1 MSAHIET
8 VKNRV
13 IFFLVMFALIITVLA
28 LFFSFNI
35 TYDFQKRIMVSSADF
50 NLRLVA
56 NLIEQ
61 DLRELTALSWWCGH
75 NDQIIDYF
83 LAEDQLIPRSINA
96 WNLLSEQH
104 INNRAGRYVRR
115 LLVCDSTRTRFLQVG
130 GSLSSSFPVTI
141 YNLNAFFE
149 TGALERPNWQT
160 LERDPFIF
168 TADPLHIPFVYPVYN
183 PGDSREIGSV
193 FLGINTG
200 IITDKLRGYNLPAR
214 SQLYLSV
221 GGKYYLIEN
230 AEVIPGDFSFTIISR
245 EEALSAS
252 PNEPFGETVTSVL
265 EGRDSAGKRHTLV
278 SYPIRDGIVLMH
290 VFDPV
295 QFVIFSWAW
304 PALIAGL
311 GVLIVLLVIMAYGV
325 NRMALEITTLM
336 DKAVIDEKNKREL
349 EYRMLQSQIN
359 PHFLYNT
366 LNSIR
371 WMATIQNATGI
382 AEMTTALSRFL
393 KILSKDSRKIVPLRE
408 ELALLDD
415 YMVIQKYRYGD
426 SVNFEKQIPEEA
438 LLDTPI
444 PRFILQPLME
454 NAIFHGIEPRG
465 SGTILFSALRREA
478 DVLVSLSDD
487 GVGMGSEAVAGMGL
501 QNIDERLRHTFGD
514 GYGITIKSVAN
525 SVDGTEKGTTVT
537 IRLPGNG
544 AGSGE

>member
-1 MSAHIET
+1 MSGHIET
-8 VKNRV
+8 VKSRV
-13 IFFLVMFALIITVLA
+13 IFLLVMFALIITVLA
-28 LFFSFNI
+28 LIFSFNI
-35 TYDFQKRIMVSSADF
+35 TYDFQRRIMVSSAEF
-50 NLRLVA
+50 NLQLVA

-61 DLRELTALSWWCGH
+61 DIRELTALSLWCGH
-75 NDQIIDYF
+75 NSQIIDYF

-96 WNLLSEQH
+96 WNLLSEQY

-141 YNLNAFFE
+141 YNIDKFFE
-149 TGALERPNWQT
+149 TGAAEKPNWQT

-183 PGDSREIGSV
+183 PRDGNEIGTV
-193 FLGINTG
+193 FLSANTG
-200 IITDKLRGYNLPAR
+200 IITDKLRGYELPAR
-214 SQLYLSV
+214 SQLYLGI
-221 GGKYYLIEN
+221 GGEYYLIEN
-230 AEVIPGDFSFTIISR
+230 EQIIPGDFSFTIIR
-245 EEALSAS
+245 RDEALS
-252 PNEPFGETVTSVL
+252 GETDASVL
-265 EGRDSAGKRHTLV
+265 EGRDSQGKRHTLV
-278 SYPIRDGIVLMH
+278 SYPIRDEIVLTH
-290 VFDPV
+290 VFDPM

-336 DKAVIDEKNKREL
+336 NKALIDETNKRDL

-382 AEMTTALSRFL
+382 AEMTIALSRFL
-393 KILSKDSRKIVPLRE
+393 KIISKDSRKIVPLRE

-415 YMVIQKYRYGD
+415 YLVIQKYRYGD
-426 SVNFEKQIPEEA
+426 SVNFEKQITEEA
-438 LLDTPI
+438 LLDIPI

-454 NAIFHGIEPRG
+454 NAIFHGIEPKG
-465 SGTILFSALRREA
+465 NGNILFSAFRQGI
-478 DVLVSLSDD
+478 DVLISLSDD
-487 GVGMGSEAVAGMGL
+487 GVGMGSEAVMGMGL
-501 QNIDERLRHTFGD
+501 LNIDERLRHTFGD
-514 GYGITIKSVAN
+514 SYGITIKSEA
-525 SVDGTEKGTTVT
+525 ELGTTIT
-537 IRLPGNG
+537 IRLPGG
-544 AGSGE
+544 VK